1 MSDEKG
7 DFSGAGLD
15 NRYFDSD
22 IAAHPTDA
30 KARYH
35 FDQSDLDRVQ
45 RRLKQRH
52 VQMFVPFS
60 HASVVHLYDSWSFLQ
75 DRRECPLVFTTA
87 SFVPMIL

>member
-7 DFSGAGLD
+7 DFSGVGLD
-15 NRYFDSD
+15 NRYIDSD
-22 IAAHPTDA
+22 IAAHPTNA

-52 VQMFVPFS
+52 VQMSVPFFLRVCGL
-60 HASVVHLYDSWSFLQ
+60 SVRFLI
-75 DRRECPLVFTTA
+75 VFTG
-87 SFVPMIL
+87 SP